1 MASEQDL
8 VRRMARGDVAAFESI
23 YHEHQGGLFRFAWH
37 MSGDRMMAEEIVQD
51 AFVALLEKPQGFD
64 GSRGSL
70 SGYLYGI
77 SRNLL
82 RKRLRAE
89 WAEEP
94 LDDVDPA
101 AVELDPLEL
110 FTVESVRAAVFSL
123 PPVYREA
130 VALCDLQEASYEEAA
145 AVLECAVGTV
155 RSRLFRGRR
164 LLCSKLTCVRS

>member
-1 MASEQDL
+1 
-8 VRRMARGDVAAFESI
+8 MARGDEAAFEAI
-23 YHEHQGGLFRFAWH
+23 YHDHQSGLFRFVWH
-37 MSGDRMMAEEIVQD
+37 MSGDRSTAEEVVQD
-51 AFVALLEKPQGFD
+51 SFVALLEKPDAFD

-77 SRNLL
+77 ARNLI

-94 LDDVDPA
+94 LNEDADPPALEVDA
-101 AVELDPLEL
+101 NEA
-110 FTVESVRAAVFSL
+110 FTVESVRAAVLSL

-145 AVLECAVGTV
+145 VVLECAVGTV
-155 RSRLFRGRR
+155 RSRLFRGRK
-164 LLCSKLTCVRS
+164 LLSSKLAKGRVRV